1 MKLPGRPKTVG
12 QVISLPV
19 GSILPSPH
27 QPRRDF
33 NMEEL
38 DVLSKS
44 IAQNGLLSPITVR
57 RDPTGG
63 GRYFLIA
70 GERRLLAC
78 RRLGWEE
85 VPAIVS
91 DAPEANAAVLTLIEN
106 LHRQDLNCFEEAEGI
121 YALMKESG
129 LSQQKICAMLAK
141 PQPTVAN
148 KLRLLRLDPQVRQFL
163 IDHGMGE
170 RMARALLALP
180 GTDRQLKA
188 ARHILQNQM
197 SARQA
202 EGYIAMLTGRGAA
215 GPWGTCGISG
225 CFFPRWTRR
234 WRRSS
239 AAGSRWRH
247 RRQKRRT
254 LFATPSGCPRQRHP
268 GGSGRPPRHRTG
280 KGAAEEAV
288 PARRPPAGRQHIRA
302 SHS

>member
-170 RMARALLALP
+170 RIARSLLALT
-180 GTDRQLKA
+180 GADRQLRA

-202 EGYIAMLTGRGAA
+202 EAYIATLTGPKKGNRRAMGYLRDLRILFTPVDKAVEEIKR
-215 GPWGTCGISG
+215 CGISVQAQTTEEKDFV
-225 CFFPRWTRR
+225 CYTIRVPKNA
-234 WRRSS
+234 S
-239 AAGSRWRH
+239 ARPAQAGE
-247 RRQKRRT
+247 QGT
-254 LFATPSGCPRQRHP
+254 
-268 GGSGRPPRHRTG
+268 
-280 KGAAEEAV
+280 
-288 PARRPPAGRQHIRA
+288 A
-302 SHS
+302 SA

>member
-1 MKLPGRPKTVG
+1 MKLPGRPKTIN
-12 QVISLPV
+12 QVVSLPV

-33 NMEEL
+33 NLAEL
-38 DVLSKS
+38 DILAKS
-44 IAQNGLLSPITVR
+44 IAQNGLLCPITVR
-57 RDPTGG
+57 KDPEGG
-63 GRYFLIA
+63 NRYFLIA

-78 RRLGWEE
+78 RRLGYEE

-170 RMARALLALP
+170 RIARSLLALT
-180 GTDRQLKA
+180 GADRQLRA

-202 EGYIAMLTGRGAA
+202 EAYIATLTGPKKGNRRAMGYLRDLRILFTPVDKAVEEIKR
-215 GPWGTCGISG
+215 CGISVQAQTTEEKDFV
-225 CFFPRWTRR
+225 CYTIRVPKNA
-234 WRRSS
+234 S
-239 AAGSRWRH
+239 ARPAQAGE
-247 RRQKRRT
+247 QGT
-254 LFATPSGCPRQRHP
+254 
-268 GGSGRPPRHRTG
+268 
-280 KGAAEEAV
+280 
-288 PARRPPAGRQHIRA
+288 A
-302 SHS
+302 SA

>member
-1 MKLPGRPKTVG
+1 MKLPGRPKTLG

-33 NMEEL
+33 NLEEL
-38 DVLSKS
+38 DILAKS

-57 RDPTGG
+57 KDPQKS

-78 RRLGWEE
+78 RRLGFEE
-85 VPAIVS
+85 IPAIVS
-91 DAPEANAAVLTLIEN
+91 DAPESSAAILTLIEN

-121 YALMKESG
+121 CALMRETG
-129 LSQQKICAMLAK
+129 LSQQRLCAMLAK

-170 RMARALLALP
+170 RIARALLPLEE
-180 GTDRQLKA
+180 TDRQLKA

-202 EGYIAMLTGRGAA
+202 EGYISSLIGPKKNGRRTVGHLRDFRILFSSVEKAVEEIKR
-215 GPWGTCGISG
+215 CGISVQSQTTVEEDFV
-225 CFFPRWTRR
+225 CYTIRVPK
-234 WRRSS
+234 S
-239 AAGSRWRH
+239 AAPQKPDL
-247 RRQKRRT
+247 RQN
-254 LFATPSGCPRQRHP
+254 RQP
-268 GGSGRPPRHRTG
+268 VT
-280 KGAAEEAV
+280 V
-288 PARRPPAGRQHIRA
+288 
-302 SHS
+302 

>member
-1 MKLPGRPKTVG
+1 MKLPGRPKTLG

-33 NMEEL
+33 NLEEL
-38 DVLSKS
+38 DILAKS

-57 RDPTGG
+57 RDSGK
-63 GRYFLIA
+63 YFLIA

-78 RRLGWEE
+78 RRLGFEE
-85 VPAIVS
+85 IPAIVS
-91 DAPEANAAVLTLIEN
+91 DAPESSAAVLTLIEN

-121 YALMKESG
+121 YNLMRESG

-170 RMARALLALP
+170 RIARALLPLEDS
-180 GTDRQLKA
+180 DRQLKA

-197 SARQA
+197 STRQA
-202 EGYIAMLTGRGAA
+202 EGYISALIGPKRNGRRTVGHLRDFRILFSSVEKAVEEIKR
-215 GPWGTCGISG
+215 CGISVQSQTTVEEDFV
-225 CFFPRWTRR
+225 CYTIRVPK
-234 WRRSS
+234 SVAS
-239 AAGSRWRH
+239 
-247 RRQKRRT
+247 QKT
-254 LFATPSGCPRQRHP
+254 D
-268 GGSGRPPRHRTG
+268 PRHD
-280 KGAAEEAV
+280 
-288 PARRPPAGRQHIRA
+288 RQPVTV
-302 SHS
+302 

>member
-1 MKLPGRPKTVG
+1 MKLPGRPKTLR

-33 NMEEL
+33 NLAEL
-38 DVLSKS
+38 DILAKS
-44 IAQNGLLSPITVR
+44 IAQNGLLCPITVR
-57 RDPTGG
+57 KDPEGG
-63 GRYFLIA
+63 NRYFLIA

-78 RRLGWEE
+78 RRLGYEE
-85 VPAIVS
+85 VPAVIS
-91 DAPEANAAVLTLIEN
+91 TAPEANAAVLTLIEN

-170 RMARALLALP
+170 RIARSLLALT
-180 GTDRQLKA
+180 GADRQLRA

-202 EGYIAMLTGRGAA
+202 EAYIATLTGPKKGNRRAMGYLRDLRILFTPVDKAVEEIKR
-215 GPWGTCGISG
+215 CGISVQAQTTEEKDFV
-225 CFFPRWTRR
+225 CYTIRVPKNA
-234 WRRSS
+234 S
-239 AAGSRWRH
+239 ARPAQAGE
-247 RRQKRRT
+247 QGT
-254 LFATPSGCPRQRHP
+254 
-268 GGSGRPPRHRTG
+268 
-280 KGAAEEAV
+280 
-288 PARRPPAGRQHIRA
+288 A
-302 SHS
+302 SA

>member
-1 MKLPGRPKTVG
+1 MKLPGRPKTLN
-12 QVISLPV
+12 QVVSLPV

-33 NMEEL
+33 NLEEL
-38 DVLSKS
+38 DILAKS

-57 RDPTGG
+57 KDPEGG
-63 GRYFLIA
+63 NRYFLIA

-78 RRLGWEE
+78 RRLGYEE
-85 VPAIVS
+85 VPAIVTT
-91 DAPEANAAVLTLIEN
+91 APEANAAVLTLIEN

-170 RMARALLALP
+170 RIARSLLSLE
-180 GTDRQLKA
+180 GTDRQLRA

-202 EGYIAMLTGRGAA
+202 EAYIATLTGPKKGSRRAMGYLRDLRILFTPVDKAVEEIKR
-215 GPWGTCGISG
+215 CGISVQAQTTEEKDFV
-225 CFFPRWTRR
+225 CYTIRVPKNADPRRAQTAEQGIV
-234 WRRSS
+234 S
-239 AAGSRWRH
+239 A
-247 RRQKRRT
+247 
-254 LFATPSGCPRQRHP
+254 
-268 GGSGRPPRHRTG
+268 
-280 KGAAEEAV
+280 
-288 PARRPPAGRQHIRA
+288 
-302 SHS
+302 

>member
-1 MKLPGRPKTVG
+1 MKLPGRPKTLG

-33 NMEEL
+33 NLEEL
-38 DVLSKS
+38 DILARS
-44 IAQNGLLSPITVR
+44 IAQNGLLCPITVR
-57 RDPTGG
+57 KDPTGG

-78 RRLGWEE
+78 RRLGYEE
-85 VPAIVS
+85 IPAIVS
-91 DAPEANAAVLTLIEN
+91 DAPEGSAAVLTLIEN

-121 YALMKESG
+121 YALMRESG
-129 LSQQKICAMLAK
+129 MSQQKICAMLAK

-170 RMARALLALP
+170 RIARALLALSE
-180 GTDRQLKA
+180 TDRQLKA

-202 EGYIAMLTGRGAA
+202 EGYISTLVGPKKTGRRTVGHLRDFRILFSTVDKAVEEIKR
-215 GPWGTCGISG
+215 CGISVQAQTTEEENFV
-225 CFFPRWTRR
+225 CYTIRVPKTA
-234 WRRSS
+234 SPQKIDP
-239 AAGSRWRH
+239 SR
-247 RRQKRRT
+247 
-254 LFATPSGCPRQRHP
+254 
-268 GGSGRPPRHRTG
+268 
-280 KGAAEEAV
+280 
-288 PARRPPAGRQHIRA
+288 GRQPVTV
-302 SHS
+302 

>member
-1 MKLPGRPKTVG
+1 MKLPGRPKTIN
-12 QVISLPV
+12 QVVSLPV

-33 NMEEL
+33 NLAEL
-38 DVLSKS
+38 DILAKS
-44 IAQNGLLSPITVR
+44 IAQNGLLCPITVR
-57 RDPTGG
+57 KDPEGG
-63 GRYFLIA
+63 NRYFLIA

-78 RRLGWEE
+78 RRLGYEE
-85 VPAIVS
+85 VPAVIS
-91 DAPEANAAVLTLIEN
+91 TAPEATAAVLPLTEN

-170 RMARALLALP
+170 RIARSLLALT
-180 GTDRQLKA
+180 GADRQLRA

-202 EGYIAMLTGRGAA
+202 EAYIATLTGPKKGNRRAMGYLRDLRILFTPVDKAVEEIKR
-215 GPWGTCGISG
+215 CGISVQAQTTEEKDFV
-225 CFFPRWTRR
+225 CYTIRVPKNA
-234 WRRSS
+234 S
-239 AAGSRWRH
+239 ARPAQAGE
-247 RRQKRRT
+247 QGT
-254 LFATPSGCPRQRHP
+254 
-268 GGSGRPPRHRTG
+268 
-280 KGAAEEAV
+280 
-288 PARRPPAGRQHIRA
+288 A
-302 SHS
+302 SA

>member
-1 MKLPGRPKTVG
+1 MKLPGRPKTIN
-12 QVISLPV
+12 QVVSLPV

-33 NMEEL
+33 NLAEL
-38 DVLSKS
+38 DILAKS
-44 IAQNGLLSPITVR
+44 IAQNGLLCPITVR
-57 RDPTGG
+57 KDPEGG
-63 GRYFLIA
+63 NRYFLIA

-78 RRLGWEE
+78 RRLGYGE
-85 VPAIVS
+85 VPAVIS
-91 DAPEANAAVLTLIEN
+91 TAPEANAAVLTLIEN

-170 RMARALLALP
+170 RIARSLLPLP
-180 GTDRQLKA
+180 GAARQLRA

-202 EGYIAMLTGRGAA
+202 EAYIATLTGPKKGNRRAMGYLRDLRILFTPVDKAVEEIKR
-215 GPWGTCGISG
+215 CGISVQAQTTEEKDFV
-225 CFFPRWTRR
+225 CYTIRVPKNA
-234 WRRSS
+234 S
-239 AAGSRWRH
+239 ARPAQAGE
-247 RRQKRRT
+247 QGT
-254 LFATPSGCPRQRHP
+254 
-268 GGSGRPPRHRTG
+268 
-280 KGAAEEAV
+280 
-288 PARRPPAGRQHIRA
+288 A
-302 SHS
+302 SA

>member
-1 MKLPGRPKTVG
+1 MPMTETGGQEMKLPGRPKTLR

-33 NMEEL
+33 DLEEL
-38 DVLSKS
+38 DILSKS
-44 IAQNGLLSPITVR
+44 IAQNGLLSPIIVR
-57 RDPTGG
+57 RDPAGG

-78 RRLGWEE
+78 RRLGYEE

-129 LSQQKICAMLAK
+129 LSQQKVCAMLAK

-148 KLRLLRLDPQVRQFL
+148 KLRLLRLDPQARQFL
-163 IDHGMGE
+163 IDHRMGE
-170 RMARALLALP
+170 RIARCLLALE

-202 EGYIAMLTGRGAA
+202 EGYISTLTGPKKGGRSPVGYLRDFRILFSSVDKAVEEIKR
-215 GPWGTCGISG
+215 CGISVQAQTTEEDG
-225 CFFPRWTRR
+225 FVCYTIRVPKTASPQKAAPRRE
-234 WRRSS
+234 
-239 AAGSRWRH
+239 
-247 RRQKRRT
+247 RQT
-254 LFATPSGCPRQRHP
+254 VT
-268 GGSGRPPRHRTG
+268 
-280 KGAAEEAV
+280 V
-288 PARRPPAGRQHIRA
+288 
-302 SHS
+302 